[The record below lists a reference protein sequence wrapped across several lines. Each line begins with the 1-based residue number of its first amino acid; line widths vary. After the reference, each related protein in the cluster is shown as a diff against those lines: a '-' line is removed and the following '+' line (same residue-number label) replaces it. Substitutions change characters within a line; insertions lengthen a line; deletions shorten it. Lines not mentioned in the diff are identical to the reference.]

1 MIPRLVA
8 VLGLMVCALSA
19 ALLVPTRSEAGA
31 CEQPEPRI
39 GLLPIPDTIATDG
52 GLLVRAA
59 AALGGR
65 DDASFHLGPGGRLE
79 LRLGHFRVGER
90 EVDAR
95 LEPLGSGFARVVPVT
110 PIDGPAQFMSANG
123 PIPVQ
128 FEARALTLTSA
139 PALTQ
144 ASLRVRRRRA
154 NGEDYDVR
162 YLLRVTLRRSAPAE
176 ARALL
181 LYEGDAEQA
190 VAYTELRPPSGRRIE
205 VASGGSCDTFGWPFS
220 WPTPHSRVRAAYVDD
235 SGRLSPLSAPQR
247 LR

>member
-1 MIPRLVA
+1 M
-8 VLGLMVCALSA
+8 
-19 ALLVPTRSEAGA
+19 
-31 CEQPEPRI
+31 
-39 GLLPIPDTIATDG
+39 
-52 GLLVRAA
+52 RAA

-79 LRLGHFRVGER
+79 LRQGHFRVGER

-95 LEPLGSGFARVVPVT
+95 LEPLGAGFARVVPVT

-128 FEARALTLTSA
+128 FEERASTLTSA

-162 YLLRVTLRRSAPAE
+162 YLLRVTLRRNAPAE
-176 ARALL
+176 AGALL

-205 VASGGSCDTFGWPFS
+205 VASGGSCDTFGWPFN
-220 WPTPHSRVRAAYVDD
+220 WPAPRSRVRAAYVDD